1 MEKNIFHLFGLE
13 LMEPG
18 SFITDMLMVVATLTF
33 YNKLKYDKSNT
44 WYSYFFLFMGLASF
58 FSAFGHLLY
67 NYTGKPLQIIGWVFS
82 ALSIYFIEMAAIK
95 EIKTESLR
103 KKLHFVINLQFIL
116 FLITVLSIQH
126 FMVVTTNTIVGLM
139 GLVIPILSIQ
149 AFNQTSK
156 KNVLIIVGLLLSGF
170 PAFLYRLNFNF
181 GGLNGKEIS
190 HLILIICF
198 YIIFLGVNKETEKEK
213 VITRS

>member
-1 MEKNIFHLFGLE
+1 MDESTMHLFGLE

-18 SFITDMLMVVATLTF
+18 SFITDILMTVATLTF

-58 FSAFGHLLY
+58 FGAFGHLLY
-67 NYTGKPLQIIGWVFS
+67 NYTGKPLQIFGWIFS
-82 ALSIYFIEMAAIK
+82 ALSIYFIEMAALK

-103 KKLHFVINLQFIL
+103 KKLNLAINLQFIL
-116 FLITVLSIQH
+116 FLITVFSIQN

-156 KNVLIIVGLLLSGF
+156 KNVLIVFGILLSGL

-190 HLILIICF
+190 HLILILCF
-198 YIIFLGVNKETEKEK
+198 YLIFLGVNTEIEKEK